1 MSDILPI
8 LKNFFSDQTKPLKK
22 DEFKEKLNKAKT
34 DDNTVNNQVAVL
46 ELAEK
51 NIDRFDKNNDGQI
64 TLDEIN
70 DFANNN
76 GNKDGKV
83 TSEDFPATP
92 PIPPP
97 APVTSPNDILPII
110 TTKIFAGRTEAK
122 KELFKTLLEELKDDS
137 ATPAP
142 QKEVIIELIKNI
154 NNFDLNS
161 DGKISLSE
169 VQQFAKEKGNK
180 AGKITKEDFPTTP
193 PPATTSSADILPMVT
208 TKVFAGRTEAPTA
221 LFKQLLEEQKTSDST
236 TNIQAQ
242 VIDELIKNINSLD
255 TNQDGKISLEE
266 VQKFAREKGNKDGQI
281 TKDDFIAQPVPRTSP
296 KQELDD
302 YVNRY
307 IKIHP
312 PIDGS
317 DVPRRVPTT
326 PSTGVG
332 IEKPINLGT
341 INFNPQEG
349 LIAQIFIKL
358 DLDDQRDKVYILIYS
373 KNEDFSENTLIK
385 EYRIELGEQAFQPE
399 EGTVRTIAGKKV
411 FFRLARLD
419 KDNGKPKGAE
429 ITFDATQPD
438 KLKSK
443 IVELLFEKEAN
454 GNHKIK
460 ENLLRYFNF
469 REGKGIYN
477 LLKADYEKVK

>member
-1 MSDILPI
+1 
-8 LKNFFSDQTKPLKK
+8 
-22 DEFKEKLNKAKT
+22 
-34 DDNTVNNQVAVL
+34 
-46 ELAEK
+46 
-51 NIDRFDKNNDGQI
+51 
-64 TLDEIN
+64 
-70 DFANNN
+70 
-76 GNKDGKV
+76 
-83 TSEDFPATP
+83 
-92 PIPPP
+92 
-97 APVTSPNDILPII
+97 
-110 TTKIFAGRTEAK
+110 
-122 KELFKTLLEELKDDS
+122 
-137 ATPAP
+137 
-142 QKEVIIELIKNI
+142 
-154 NNFDLNS
+154 
-161 DGKISLSE
+161 
-169 VQQFAKEKGNK
+169 
-180 AGKITKEDFPTTP
+180 
-193 PPATTSSADILPMVT
+193 MVT

-385 EYRIELGEQAFQPE
+385 EYRIELGDQAFQPE